1 MLVFD
6 IVCVIPN
13 IDSLISRLK
22 HSLVTKNFSLKSV
35 LWHLNRLRYF
45 PLLPSLKQY
54 KAAYSMKR
62 MMQYSRP
69 DVGFTIGGCL
79 GAVIAALV
87 NPGFVLLYAEIFQV
101 S

>member
-1 MLVFD
+1 
-6 IVCVIPN
+6 
-13 IDSLISRLK
+13 
-22 HSLVTKNFSLKSV
+22 
-35 LWHLNRLRYF
+35 
-45 PLLPSLKQY
+45 
-54 KAAYSMKR
+54 MKR